1 MSKTIPSW
9 SISSIQVY
17 DQCPYRAAL
26 RWRDKIPDNQPK
38 TAADRGTQI
47 HQEAEDY
54 VTGKGDFTPALRHF
68 KNDFVA
74 LKKHAD
80 EGRVVC
86 EEEWGFD
93 RNWRVSG
100 WREAWLRLKCDAVC
114 FLSPSHVVVVDY
126 KGLERSTLIPTPT
139 GWTTMGEIQVGD
151 ELFSQNGEICRVT
164 GKSQIKNLPCYE
176 ITFDDKTTVR
186 CDNEHLWALSDGRV
200 IPVTEL
206 RKNDYI
212 NVAKPLQLPEAD
224 LPIDP
229 YVFGLW
235 LADGKHTSGEITKPD
250 SFIWE
255 EIQRLGYEIGHDYS
269 ERAKDN
275 KCRVHTVKGI
285 RGKLVELGVFGNKH
299 IPQIYLRA
307 SFEQRLALLQGI
319 MDGDGSANHIRKQV
333 VLNTTNPDLA
343 KQYHELALS
352 LGQLATLCDTL
363 GKGFGKLCVVYWI
376 AFRPNG
382 IMPFRL
388 PRKAEK
394 CKDFGP
400 GRSASRRVVSVTE
413 IPSVET
419 QCIAVDSSDHTFLCT
434 EKFLPTHNTG
444 KRFGNEVKH
453 AVQLQLYALCALI
466 RYPNAEQVTCELWYL
481 DQNELASFVM
491 HRKQMGKYLK
501 LFDQKGRKF
510 TEDTVFKP
518 NPNVESCKYC
528 PYHPSKQNNCEYG
541 VIVTQQGDI
550 VRQIKPPRPQAPER
564 KLSVAEEQRK
574 AALLAR
580 LG

>member
-114 FLSPSHVVVVDY
+114 FLSPSHVVVVDH
-126 KGLERSTLIPTPT
+126 
-139 GWTTMGEIQVGD
+139 
-151 ELFSQNGEICRVT
+151 
-164 GKSQIKNLPCYE
+164 KS
-176 ITFDDKTTVR
+176 
-186 CDNEHLWALSDGRV
+186 GR
-200 IPVTEL
+200 
-206 RKNDYI
+206 
-212 NVAKPLQLPEAD
+212 
-224 LPIDP
+224 
-229 YVFGLW
+229 
-235 LADGKHTSGEITKPD
+235 
-250 SFIWE
+250 
-255 EIQRLGYEIGHDYS
+255 
-269 ERAKDN
+269 
-275 KCRVHTVKGI
+275 
-285 RGKLVELGVFGNKH
+285 
-299 IPQIYLRA
+299 
-307 SFEQRLALLQGI
+307 
-319 MDGDGSANHIRKQV
+319 
-333 VLNTTNPDLA
+333 
-343 KQYHELALS
+343 
-352 LGQLATLCDTL
+352 
-363 GKGFGKLCVVYWI
+363 
-376 AFRPNG
+376 
-382 IMPFRL
+382 
-388 PRKAEK
+388 
-394 CKDFGP
+394 
-400 GRSASRRVVSVTE
+400 
-413 IPSVET
+413 
-419 QCIAVDSSDHTFLCT
+419 
-434 EKFLPTHNTG
+434 
-444 KRFGNEVKH
+444 RFGNEVKH